1 MMQLL
6 HAGDRFPSIAVSVR
20 GGATVR
26 VPEVFAGG
34 YGAVLFFRGAA
45 CRVCVEQLRAFE
57 RASRRFEKAGAGVI
71 ALSADDEET
80 TAALVAEYG
89 LGYPV
94 GHSADVDEIAAA
106 TGAFATIEPPQL
118 QSTGF
123 VIGPTGEVV
132 VSVYSC
138 GAVGQLLPD
147 DVLELIRDERE
158 AAASGE
164 RADAS

>member
-1 MMQLL
+1 
-6 HAGDRFPSIAVSVR
+6 
-20 GGATVR
+20 
-26 VPEVFAGG
+26 
-34 YGAVLFFRGAA
+34 
-45 CRVCVEQLRAFE
+45 
-57 RASRRFEKAGAGVI
+57 
-71 ALSADDEET
+71 
-80 TAALVAEYG
+80 
-89 LGYPV
+89 
-94 GHSADVDEIAAA
+94 
-106 TGAFATIEPPQL
+106 
-118 QSTGF
+118 